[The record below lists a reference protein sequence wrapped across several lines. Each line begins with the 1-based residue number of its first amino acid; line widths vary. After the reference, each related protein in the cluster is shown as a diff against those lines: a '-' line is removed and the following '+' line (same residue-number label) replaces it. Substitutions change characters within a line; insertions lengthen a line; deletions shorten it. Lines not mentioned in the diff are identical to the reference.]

1 MHAVC
6 KLLAGGE
13 AENDGQARH
22 VAIDVAATAPEYV
35 FAPQSVHV
43 ADPVDA
49 LYFPV
54 AQFAHVPPSGPVHPA
69 LQMQLD
75 KVELATGELEFVGQV
90 LHVVLVVA
98 PDAIEYVPAPQ
109 SEHVA
114 APVDVLYFPATH
126 RLHGP
131 PSGPVDPALQVQ
143 LAKVPL
149 PASELEFDGQVVHVV
164 LVVAPDAVEYLPAP
178 QSKHTV
184 DPANALYLPA
194 THAVQVP
201 PFEPEYPTLQVQL
214 VSKVDPAGEFEFVG
228 QFEQSAAP
236 VAGLYVPALHRV
248 QMDPSEPVQP
258 VLHVQA
264 ASAVLPSANVELP
277 SGQVVQVA
285 LPIETLYDPIAH

>member
-1 MHAVC
+1 LFVKYPALHLQSVDSVLPCTEVEKGVHAMHVLAVVAAGVPEYVALPQFVHAAVPGAILYCPGRQAAHVPPFGPVYPALHMHAVC
-6 KLLAGGE
+6 KLLAGDE

-43 ADPVDA
+43 PTPDTG
-49 LYFPV
+49 LYFPTTHKV
-54 AQFAHVPPSGPVHPA
+54 QSDGPVPDDPA
-69 LQMQLD
+69 LQVHNA
-75 KVELATGELEFVGQV
+75 KVPLPDGELEFVGQV

-149 PASELEFDGQVVHVV
+149 PVV
-164 LVVAPDAVEYLPAP
+164 
-178 QSKHTV
+178 
-184 DPANALYLPA
+184 
-194 THAVQVP
+194 
-201 PFEPEYPTLQVQL
+201 
-214 VSKVDPAGEFEFVG
+214 GE
-228 QFEQSAAP
+228 
-236 VAGLYVPALHRV
+236 
-248 QMDPSEPVQP
+248 
-258 VLHVQA
+258 
-264 ASAVLPSANVELP
+264 
-277 SGQVVQVA
+277 
-285 LPIETLYDPIAH
+285 

>member
-1 MHAVC
+1 LYLPAVQAEHVAVGRPRLFVKYPALHLQSVDSVLPCTEVEKGVHAMHVLAVVAAGVPEYVALPQFVHAAVPGAILYCPGRQAAHVPPFGPVYPALHMHAVC
-6 KLLAGGE
+6 KLLAGDE

-114 APVDVLYFPATH
+114 VPDAILYFPATH

-149 PASELEFDGQVVHVV
+149 PVV
-164 LVVAPDAVEYLPAP
+164 
-178 QSKHTV
+178 
-184 DPANALYLPA
+184 
-194 THAVQVP
+194 
-201 PFEPEYPTLQVQL
+201 
-214 VSKVDPAGEFEFVG
+214 GE
-228 QFEQSAAP
+228 
-236 VAGLYVPALHRV
+236 
-248 QMDPSEPVQP
+248 
-258 VLHVQA
+258 
-264 ASAVLPSANVELP
+264 
-277 SGQVVQVA
+277 
-285 LPIETLYDPIAH
+285 